1 LASVRIRKVSATI
14 GVAIVAVAGGLIGVS
29 NWSSGVQPPPAA
41 VAPSPGAIAALGRVE
56 PESEIINIGAGT
68 SPERVDSLL
77 VGRGDSVQSG
87 QVLGYLGGYAEQIA
101 ERDMY
106 RAQLDEARAKLATQT
121 DLDQLRIAA
130 AGVKQKQV
138 IEIEPLRIAAQ
149 EATVASLEA
158 ALANEKEILAAQ
170 LELSDKGA
178 TTVRLRDN
186 QQTQVLRAQAD
197 LNSARARRDELQ
209 HQFDIDKLD
218 ADTQLKEARASLERD
233 KADEP
238 IASLT
243 AEIELADARAR
254 RLTLLAPEKGRIL
267 NILVKPG
274 EQVGSGPVLTMG
286 DTSEMRV
293 VAEVYETD
301 ISRVQ
306 LGQRAIV
313 TSRALEQPVGGKV
326 VRIGNMV
333 YKNDVLNVDPAA
345 RADARV
351 VEVWIELDDAAT
363 TENLTNLTVDVVINP
378 SERELPQTNGVAA
391 R

>member
-29 NWSSGVQPPPAA
+29 NWSSGAQPPPAA
-41 VAPSPGAIAALGRVE
+41 VAPSPSAIAALGRVE

-77 VGRGDSVQSG
+77 VGRGDPVQSG
-87 QVLGYLGGYAEQIA
+87 QILGYLGGYAEQIA

-170 LELSDKGA
+170 LELSDKGD

-209 HQFDIDKLD
+209 RQFDIDKLD
-218 ADTQLKEARASLERD
+218 ADTQLK
-233 KADEP
+233 
-238 IASLT
+238 
-243 AEIELADARAR
+243 
-254 RLTLLAPEKGRIL
+254 
-267 NILVKPG
+267 
-274 EQVGSGPVLTMG
+274 
-286 DTSEMRV
+286 
-293 VAEVYETD
+293 
-301 ISRVQ
+301 
-306 LGQRAIV
+306 
-313 TSRALEQPVGGKV
+313 
-326 VRIGNMV
+326 
-333 YKNDVLNVDPAA
+333 
-345 RADARV
+345 
-351 VEVWIELDDAAT
+351 
-363 TENLTNLTVDVVINP
+363 
-378 SERELPQTNGVAA
+378 
-391 R
+391 